1 MSIKFDIFK
10 IIDVNFNRAKEGL
23 RVIED
28 TFRFILRNDRL
39 RKRTRKVRHSLDRI
53 VGGEFFKGKLIKA
66 RNVKEDL
73 GKDYDFLEKRRKNVE
88 EILYVNLQ
96 RVKES
101 LRVLEEFLK
110 LIDEKKAGVIKKTRF
125 KVYELEKCT
134 FSKWPSLRNTG

>member
-1 MSIKFDIFK
+1 MAISLHIFR

-28 TFRFILRNDRL
+28 IFRFILRDNHL
-39 RKRTRKVRHSLDRI
+39 RKWARKVRHSLDKI
-53 VGGEFFKGKLIKA
+53 VKEASFKNKLIKA
-66 RNVKEDL
+66 RSTEEDL
-73 GKDYDFLEKRRKNVE
+73 GKDYDFLEKRRKSME
-88 EILYVNLQ
+88 EVLYINLQ

-110 LIDEKKAGVIKKTRF
+110 LIDEKKAGIIKKTRF
-125 KVYELEKCT
+125 KVYELEKYT